1 MFCKSIYYVSNIGEI
16 MMKEN
21 TKVKRTLTIVH
32 MRDGKVLQVVKP
44 YSDATL
50 IEKVLYWCGLKNLTR
65 EL

>member
-1 MFCKSIYYVSNIGEI
+1 
-16 MMKEN
+16 MKES
-21 TKVKRTLTIVH
+21 TKVKKTLTIVH
-32 MRDGKVLQVVKP
+32 MRNGKVLQVVKP